1 MGGWD
6 SLVLYKTLSLASHL
20 KKITSVREYLADSD
34 RGYISAPASLEVC
47 RQHAF
52 RNIALWYFRE
62 GRVFPVY
69 PTGTVFHPGRVSSLV
84 GSLSLPLVFGRPV
97 IVVDRYIHIFV
108 PRRAQRWTV
117 HWSGDRIRRSPR
129 LRRLT
134 IDTARVRRVVGD
146 GIFAPRGRVV
156 YTAGPRVNYP
166 EIVRLHLRG
175 IIRGERDY
183 YGDPVTVERVVSH
196 APEPTVQ

>member
-1 MGGWD
+1 M
-6 SLVLYKTLSLASHL
+6 
-20 KKITSVREYLADSD
+20 
-34 RGYISAPASLEVC
+34 
-47 RQHAF
+47 
-52 RNIALWYFRE
+52 
-62 GRVFPVY
+62 Y

-84 GSLSLPLVFGRPV
+84 GSFSLPLVFGRPV

-117 HWSGDRIRRSPR
+117 HWSGNRIRRSPR
-129 LRRLT
+129 LRRVT
-134 IDTARVRRVVGD
+134 IDTARQRRVVGD

-175 IIRGERDY
+175 IIRGERDH
-183 YGDPVTVERVVSH
+183 YGDPIIADSVTNHTPESTVE
-196 APEPTVQ
+196 

>member
-1 MGGWD
+1 M
-6 SLVLYKTLSLASHL
+6 
-20 KKITSVREYLADSD
+20 
-34 RGYISAPASLEVC
+34 
-47 RQHAF
+47 
-52 RNIALWYFRE
+52 
-62 GRVFPVY
+62 Y

-156 YTAGPRVNYP
+156 YTAGPRINYT
-166 EIVRLHLRG
+166 EIVRLHLAG

-183 YGDPVTVERVVSH
+183 YGDPVIADSATN
-196 APEPTVQ
+196 PTLESTGE